1 MLLQSY
7 ASSAFASDT
16 GEQLRFV
23 PPDVRSR
30 LKAQVYAERR
40 MMRVAAFRKKGKA
53 SASSTAAAVV
63 IPNKEQ
69 WLEISES
76 NTFRHRVLKPLFHH
90 LCSELVPT
98 WISPKQQ
105 QKQKQKQKQQDNKTL
120 WRRGYWYAL
129 SHQRRS
135 TLYDEMDWLLPAMNS
150 AMRDAL
156 LLRMQGNTKPKNI
169 ASLMVLILRV
179 VPRILWCVNDDD
191 DAAITPM
198 LRRSAYEIWTKML
211 VFLATIPG
219 WSKWSVE
226 DVVAY
231 KNKKKFLTQKDVEN
245 MFSVVFAHVP
255 MRALN
260 KAACNEFYDDIFK
273 SSEEEQGAFK
283 ALRNGSSAA
292 AVVVAAPV
300 VRNS

>member
-7 ASSAFASDT
+7 ASSAFALDT

-23 PPDVRSR
+23 PADMRSR

-40 MMRVAAFRKKGKA
+40 MMRVADFRKNAKAKGKA
-53 SASSTAAAVV
+53 SAAAAVV

-69 WLEISES
+69 WLEISEQDS
-76 NTFRHRVLKPLFHH
+76 NAFRRRVLKPLFHH

-98 WISPKQQ
+98 WVSPKQQ
-105 QKQKQKQKQQDNKTL
+105 QQQKQQQLDNKTL

-129 SHQRRS
+129 SHQTRRK
-135 TLYDEMDWLLPAMNS
+135 LYDEVDWLIPAMNS

-156 LLRMQGNTKPKNI
+156 LLRLQGNTKPKNM

-179 VPRILWCVNDDD
+179 VPRILWCVDDD
-191 DAAITPM
+191 VTPE
-198 LRRSAYEIWTKML
+198 LRRSAYEIWMKML
-211 VFLATIPG
+211 VFLASIPG
-219 WSKWSVE
+219 WSKWRVE

-255 MRALN
+255 MHALN
-260 KAACNEFYDDIFK
+260 KAACHEFYDDMFK
-273 SSEEEQGAFK
+273 SSEEERGAFK
-283 ALRNGSSAA
+283 ALRR
-292 AVVVAAPV
+292 VAEP
-300 VRNS
+300 RRL